1 MSHGADPPRSIRHI
15 ATKTQYRRCIRFVS
29 FVSMFTLPR
38 VTHLHDS
45 AGGTAERE
53 SFAIQTHRFAE
64 LNPIDLPHA

>member
-1 MSHGADPPRSIRHI
+1 
-15 ATKTQYRRCIRFVS
+15 
-29 FVSMFTLPR
+29 MFTLPR

-53 SFAIQTHRFAE
+53 SLAIQTHRFAE